1 MKQLKGRGYMT
12 LIFSLLA
19 VFILLMSACSSS
31 TTDKSN
37 QSYNSTAQSSPTAGE
52 GFYEDNNE
60 DIITDSDSQ
69 ETTEQTGNQAVER
82 KIIKNANLYL
92 QADDVLQAYQKI
104 LNYAKQNGGYE
115 TSYSFS
121 QSQNNSNGFIS
132 AEIKIAPDKLDAFMT
147 FAGDCAKVI
156 SSNITSDDI
165 TASYYDYQTRLE
177 TMEKSLDRYYT
188 LLETADNTDSII
200 AIQSQIDSLTLEI
213 ESLKGQI
220 KLYDSLVEQST
231 VQIEIRP
238 TAGIGSGEN
247 VQWNSLS
254 FDDITKLSSNGF
266 MTVINGI
273 WSVLQW
279 ILIVI
284 ISISPLLIIAAIVI
298 VIIIIIVKRNKK
310 KRSKQL
316 INANNQD
323 SNKIIEN
330 NPNEDNKPVD
340 KK

>member
-1 MKQLKGRGYMT
+1 MKQLKGRKYT
-12 LIFSLLA
+12 ALIFSLLA
-19 VFILLMSACSSS
+19 VFILIMSSCSSS

-37 QSYNSTAQSSPTAGE
+37 QSYNSTAQSTPATGE
-52 GFYEDNNE
+52 GFYENDYDNQSA
-60 DIITDSDSQ
+60 DSEIQ
-69 ETTEQTGNQAVER
+69 ENLEQTDNQPVER

-92 QADDVLQAYQKI
+92 QADDVLEAYQKI
-104 LNYAKQNGGYE
+104 LEYAKQNSGYE
-115 TSYSFS
+115 TSYSYS
-121 QSQNNSNGFIS
+121 QSQNNNNGYVT
-132 AEIKIAPDKLDAFMT
+132 AEIKIDPDKLDAFMT

-177 TMEKSLDRYYT
+177 TMEKSLDRYYV

-238 TAGIGSGEN
+238 TSGIGSGES

-298 VIIIIIVKRNKK
+298 VIIVIIVKRNKK
-310 KRSKQL
+310 KCSKQL
-316 INANNQD
+316 SDVKNQD
-323 SNKIIEN
+323 NKIIEN
-330 NPNEDNKPVD
+330 NPNEDIKQED

>member
-1 MKQLKGRGYMT
+1 M
-12 LIFSLLA
+12 
-19 VFILLMSACSSS
+19 
-31 TTDKSN
+31 
-37 QSYNSTAQSSPTAGE
+37 
-52 GFYEDNNE
+52 
-60 DIITDSDSQ
+60 
-69 ETTEQTGNQAVER
+69 
-82 KIIKNANLYL
+82 
-92 QADDVLQAYQKI
+92 
-104 LNYAKQNGGYE
+104 
-115 TSYSFS
+115 
-121 QSQNNSNGFIS
+121 
-132 AEIKIAPDKLDAFMT
+132 
-147 FAGDCAKVI
+147 
-156 SSNITSDDI
+156 
-165 TASYYDYQTRLE
+165 
-177 TMEKSLDRYYT
+177 
-188 LLETADNTDSII
+188 
-200 AIQSQIDSLTLEI
+200 
-213 ESLKGQI
+213 
-220 KLYDSLVEQST
+220 
-231 VQIEIRP
+231 QIEIRP

-316 INANNQD
+316 INANNNQD
-323 SNKIIEN
+323 NNKIIEN